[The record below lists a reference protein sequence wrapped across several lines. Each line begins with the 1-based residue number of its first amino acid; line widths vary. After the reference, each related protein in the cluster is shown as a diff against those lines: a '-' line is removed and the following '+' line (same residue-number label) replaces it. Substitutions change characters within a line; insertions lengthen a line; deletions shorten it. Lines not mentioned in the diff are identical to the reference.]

1 MKLYVGNL
9 PPTYG
14 EDDLRELFSSI
25 ATPKSAKLIVDHA
38 TGRSK
43 CFGFVEFNSK
53 DEGMQAIKEL
63 DGKVIGNSPIVVNEA
78 RPQEKRENNRGG
90 AGAPFKKRY

>member
-9 PPTYG
+9 PPTFTE
-14 EDDLRELFSSI
+14 EDLKKLFSSN
-25 ATPKSAKLIVDHA
+25 ATPKSVKLIVDHA

-43 CFGFVEFNSK
+43 CFGFVEFNTK
-53 DEGMQAIKEL
+53 EEGEQAMKEL

-78 RPQEKRENNRGG
+78 RPQEKRENNRGP
-90 AGAPFKKRY
+90 GAPFKKRY